1 MTLEEL
7 WQGKSNWEVELA
19 TRQILEY
26 TEEAQQVIRSEVEKR
41 GISGSPAFTGSVVQR
56 DPNRLGNL
64 LEKSRLDG
72 LDSTTS
78 DSSFRRIIRIVGKL
92 TALVFLSLFV
102 ALLVATSRFILPFL
116 IIVGLLYGIYRAIAY
131 RNCYLLLYEQGVVY
145 EQPNEKRVAYYD
157 ELEIWQ
163 AITQVYYNS
172 VPMGEESER
181 YTLRF
186 PDGERVTTFKE
197 SIGRKLQMMVVQHQ
211 LPQALEI
218 YNRGNN
224 VLFNSA
230 ICLNKVGMSINK
242 VSLTWSEA
250 VSIKW
255 SDISHVDVTEGTIYI
270 YQVGRRDAI
279 SGISVSEVPN
289 VYVLL
294 NLLSQLGYYNAEGT
308 AEDFR
313 TP

>member
-102 ALLVATSRFILPFL
+102 ADKVI
-116 IIVGLLYGIYRAIAY
+116 
-131 RNCYLLLYEQGVVY
+131 
-145 EQPNEKRVAYYD
+145 
-157 ELEIWQ
+157 
-163 AITQVYYNS
+163 
-172 VPMGEESER
+172 ER
-181 YTLRF
+181 
-186 PDGERVTTFKE
+186 
-197 SIGRKLQMMVVQHQ
+197 
-211 LPQALEI
+211 
-218 YNRGNN
+218 
-224 VLFNSA
+224 
-230 ICLNKVGMSINK
+230 
-242 VSLTWSEA
+242 
-250 VSIKW
+250 
-255 SDISHVDVTEGTIYI
+255 
-270 YQVGRRDAI
+270 
-279 SGISVSEVPN
+279 
-289 VYVLL
+289 
-294 NLLSQLGYYNAEGT
+294 
-308 AEDFR
+308 
-313 TP
+313 